1 MIPSSHAR
9 PVPLRA
15 ADPSSSD
22 SAVRPTGP
30 SRSAE
35 KDGKMLGINSIWNGA
50 GEGASDKWEF
60 WFFQWAFNAA
70 AATIVAG
77 SVCEREYS

>member
-30 SRSAE
+30 SRSA
-35 KDGKMLGINSIWNGA
+35 DGGAGSVWNGA
-50 GEGASDKWEF
+50 GEGDTDKWES